1 MYRKPRNAR
10 TARIVKAREPQ
21 QVESRKKVLLL
32 HGSKCPQPVA
42 TILKTI
48 HTLTKPDAVQ
58 LHKKNEN
65 IHPFEDPSSLEFL
78 ALKNEC
84 GVVVFGTHSKKRPN
98 NITVMRTYDGKL
110 LDLLELLVLVPP
122 EQAQKDPLLQV
133 GVAMKP
139 LILFSGSQWDDTSAS
154 AQAAQYSTIKSV
166 MLDLFQGEEISSI
179 DVAGLQFL
187 LMIAAGES
195 TNSSADVEDPTNK
208 PVLHLRWYKIKTLR
222 SDNPKIPRVELDPVG
237 PSFDF
242 RVSRYREA
250 DASTMRDALRH
261 GRRPNEARTKKN
273 IETDLV
279 GDKIGRVHLG
289 KQDLSTLQTRKMKGL
304 KRGRA
309 DIEAN
314 EQEGGSDN
322 EDLGSEDE
330 DMAEGGMQLDG
341 EDSDGGSSGG
351 GSGDEISIGEDEDAE
366 MEDVEDEK
374 PKRQRLA

>member
-1 MYRKPRNAR
+1 M
-10 TARIVKAREPQ
+10 
-21 QVESRKKVLLL
+21 
-32 HGSKCPQPVA
+32 HGSKCPHPVA
-42 TILKTI
+42 TVLKTI

-65 IHPFEDPSSLEFL
+65 VYPFEDPSSLEFL

-98 NITVMRTYDGKL
+98 NITIMRTYDGKL
-110 LDLLELLVLVPP
+110 LDMLELLVLVP
-122 EQAQKDPLLQV
+122 EQENKDQLLQV
-133 GVAMKP
+133 GIAMKP
-139 LILFSGSQWDDTSAS
+139 LILFSGSQWNDTSAS
-154 AQAAQYSTIKSV
+154 AQAAQYSTIKSI

-195 TNSSADVEDPTNK
+195 SNGSADMDDPTNK
-208 PVLHLRWYKIKTLR
+208 PVLHLRWYKIRTLR

-237 PSFDF
+237 PTFDF
-242 RVSRYREA
+242 RVGRYREA
-250 DASTMRDALRH
+250 DASAMRDALRH

-309 DIEAN
+309 DIEADA
-314 EQEGGSDN
+314 QDDGS
-322 EDLGSEDE
+322 EDEDFGSEDE
-330 DMAEGGMQLDG
+330 DMIDGGMELDG
-341 EDSDGGSSGG
+341 DDSEAGSSGG
-351 GSGDEISIGEDEDAE
+351 GTGDEISIGEDDDEE
-366 MEDVEDEK
+366 MDDVEDER

>member
-1 MYRKPRNAR
+1 MAS
-10 TARIVKAREPQ
+10 V
-21 QVESRKKVLLL
+21 
-32 HGSKCPQPVA
+32 
-42 TILKTI
+42 LKTV

-98 NITVMRTYDGKL
+98 NITILRTYDGKV
-110 LDLLELLVLVPP
+110 LDILELLVLVQP
-122 EQAQKDPLLQV
+122 EQPQKDQTLQV

-139 LILFSGSQWDDTSAS
+139 LILFSGSQWDDTSSS
-154 AQAAQYSTIKSV
+154 AQAAQYHTIKSI
-166 MLDLFQGEEISSI
+166 MLDLFQGEEISSV

-195 TNSSADVEDPTNK
+195 SNPSADAEDPANK

-242 RVSRYREA
+242 RVGRYREA

-279 GDKIGRVHLG
+279 GDKMGRVHLG

-304 KRGRA
+304 KRGRV
-309 DIEAN
+309 DIEAE
-314 EQEGGSDN
+314 EQEGDSGDEN
-322 EDLGSEDE
+322 NASEDE
-330 DMAEGGMQLDG
+330 DMADGGMELME
-341 EDSDGGSSGG
+341 EDSEDGSSGG
-351 GSGDEISIGEDEDAE
+351 GTGDEISIGEDDDDDAE
-366 MEDVEDEK
+366 MKDVEDNK

>member
-1 MYRKPRNAR
+1 MLREVKPRNAR

-42 TILKTI
+42 AVLKTV
-48 HTLTKPDAVQ
+48 HTLAKPDAVQ

-98 NITVMRTYDGKL
+98 NITIMRTYDGKL
-110 LDLLELLVLVPP
+110 LDLLELLVLVHP
-122 EQAQKDPLLQV
+122 EQSQKDHALQV

-139 LILFSGSQWDDTSAS
+139 LLLFSGSQWDDASAS
-154 AQAAQYSTIKSV
+154 SQATQYHTIKSI

-179 DVAGLQFL
+179 EVEGLQYL
-187 LMIAAGES
+187 LMIAAGEIS
-195 TNSSADVEDPTNK
+195 NPSADYADPANK
-208 PVLHLRWYKIKTLR
+208 PVLHLRWYKIRTLR

-242 RVSRYREA
+242 RVGRYREA
-250 DASTMRDALRH
+250 DASTMRDAQRH

-309 DIEAN
+309 DVEAKPL
-314 EQEGGSDN
+314 EGDSD
-322 EDLGSEDE
+322 DGLSEDE
-330 DMAEGGMQLDG
+330 VMADGGMDLDG
-341 EDSDGGSSGG
+341 GRSEDGSSGG
-351 GSGDEISIGEDEDAE
+351 GTGDEISIGENDDEE

>member
-1 MYRKPRNAR
+1 M
-10 TARIVKAREPQ
+10 
-21 QVESRKKVLLL
+21 
-32 HGSKCPQPVA
+32 
-42 TILKTI
+42 
-48 HTLTKPDAVQ
+48 
-58 LHKKNEN
+58 
-65 IHPFEDPSSLEFL
+65 
-78 ALKNEC
+78 
-84 GVVVFGTHSKKRPN
+84 VFGTHSKKRPN